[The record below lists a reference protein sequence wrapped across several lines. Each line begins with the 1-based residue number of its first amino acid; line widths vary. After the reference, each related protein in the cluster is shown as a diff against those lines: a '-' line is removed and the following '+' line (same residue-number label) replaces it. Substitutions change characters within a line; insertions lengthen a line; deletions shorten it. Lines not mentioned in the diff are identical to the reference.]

1 MNRNEKGE
9 DLNQTSQNIKD
20 NFVTRFESMKESN
33 SEIFINKIEKID
45 CIYNKTKNIY
55 FDNEKVHLEIK

>member
-33 SEIFINKIEKID
+33 SEIFINKIENNGTSISPFCRK
-45 CIYNKTKNIY
+45 
-55 FDNEKVHLEIK
+55 